1 MASIIK
7 RPDRPLPYF
16 VYWREP
22 VTKAQRSKAFKRMK
36 DAEDF
41 RDTVSTELRQ
51 GTYTDRRPV
60 PFSTFAADWL
70 TRTRPAVSPNTAAL
84 YEWATTKY
92 LVPGFG
98 LTPIQSLTAECIE
111 RWQAELLA
119 AGKPGP
125 RSVEICRT
133 VLGTMLK
140 DARRKGRLFVNPM
153 EAVRRFDVPKRELH
167 YLTAAQVKELC
178 EKVGRVY
185 GVLFLVLAFCG
196 LRIGE
201 ALGLEWPDLDLSR
214 RRLFVHRQ
222 AVWLRKRDCQE
233 GKPRWRLVEPKSKA
247 GVRVVEIPGPLVPF
261 LAAHRATQNGGPNPL
276 GLVFPSED
284 GTPLYPGNVRR
295 RVFTPALTALG
306 LTGIRPHDFRRTF
319 VALHVEAG
327 THPKLVQERIG
338 HSDIKTTMNVY
349 GALAGKMQLGEE
361 QAARLDSMASETAL
375 TLVNTWSAGESKT
388 GQNTAEQPEPRKALS
403 A

>member
-1 MASIIK
+1 MASILK

-16 VYWREP
+16 VTWREP
-22 VTKAQRSKAFKRMK
+22 VTKAQRSKAFKRLK
-36 DAEDF
+36 DAEAF
-41 RDTVSTELRQ
+41 RDTVSTEIRN
-51 GTYTDRRPV
+51 GAYTDRRPV

-70 TRTRPAVSPNTAAL
+70 TRTRPAVSPNTGAL
-84 YEWATTKY
+84 YEWAIQKY

-98 LTPIQSLTAECIE
+98 LTAIQNLTAEAIE
-111 RWQAELLA
+111 RWQAELLT

-140 DARRKGRLFVNPM
+140 DARRKGRLYVNPM

-167 YLTAAQVKELC
+167 YLTAAQVKALC
-178 EKVGRVY
+178 EQVGRMY
-185 GVLFLVLAFCG
+185 GVLFLVMAFCG

-201 ALGLEWPDLDLSR
+201 VLGLEWPDLDLTR
-214 RRLFVHRQ
+214 RRLFVQRQ
-222 AVWLRKRDCQE
+222 ALWRRKRDCQE
-233 GKPRWRLVEPKSKA
+233 GKPRWHLAEPKSKA
-247 GVRVVEIPGPLVPF
+247 GTRVVEIPAPLVAF
-261 LAAHRATQNGGPNPL
+261 LVAHREAQNGGPNPL

-295 RVFTPALTALG
+295 RVFKPALTALG

-319 VALHVEAG
+319 VAFHVEAG
-327 THPKLVQERIG
+327 THPKLVQERAG
-338 HSDIKTTMNVY
+338 HSDIKTTMNLY
-349 GALAGKMQLGEE
+349 GALAGKMALGEE
-361 QAARLDSMASETAL
+361 QAARLDSMATATAE
-375 TLVNTWSAGESKT
+375 TLVNTWSTGATKT
-388 GQNTAEQPEPRKALS
+388 PQNNQSQPEARKAIS